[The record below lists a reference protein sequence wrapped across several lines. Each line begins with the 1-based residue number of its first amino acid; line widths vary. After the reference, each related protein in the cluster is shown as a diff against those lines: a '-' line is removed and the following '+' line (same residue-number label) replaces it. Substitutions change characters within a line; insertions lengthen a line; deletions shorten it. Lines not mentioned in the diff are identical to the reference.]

1 MDEQIKKHVASYFS
15 CFYKISTKWKTI
27 SDRTERALV
36 GFKNKAEQLG
46 HIERFLTLTIIT

>member
-1 MDEQIKKHVASYFS
+1 MDEQIKKHIASYFS
-15 CFYKISTKWKTI
+15 YFYKLSMKWKTI

-46 HIERFLTLTIIT
+46 HIERFFSF